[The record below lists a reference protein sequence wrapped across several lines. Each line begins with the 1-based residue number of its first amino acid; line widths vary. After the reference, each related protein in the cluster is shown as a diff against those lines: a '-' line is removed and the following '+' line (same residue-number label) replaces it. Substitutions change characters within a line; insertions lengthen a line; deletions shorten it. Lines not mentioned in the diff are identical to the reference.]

1 MFSRAAVQVINGS
14 HIKSALNSAQVQTYW
29 YLNHLCPGNDAGGMV
44 RLSQT
49 LVTLMPK
56 SPATPGVLFSVA
68 RGEMVALSHSSGQNI
83 LGYDSS
89 MPSHFGQCA
98 VVSLSLVN
106 VVLES
111 KVFCCF
117 GRVVFCF
124 SGAAGIEP

>member
-68 RGEMVALSHSSGQNI
+68 RGEMVALSHSLGVILWEHIFTLFGFYSWLFLAISGN
-83 LGYDSS
+83 
-89 MPSHFGQCA
+89 
-98 VVSLSLVN
+98 
-106 VVLES
+106 
-111 KVFCCF
+111 
-117 GRVVFCF
+117 
-124 SGAAGIEP
+124 